1 MLPAGDARAWRT
13 LGELGDHTAGEEGVL
28 VVPNVGGAGD
38 AEVNA
43 LQRLA
48 RVALGEAGDTAA
60 LEAGWKGTP
69 SSTDGARVA
78 ALVADPGEAV
88 AEGRAARDRVRESGL
103 VTRLLCDQLSLY
115 ARITSA
121 A

>member
-1 MLPAGDARAWRT
+1 
-13 LGELGDHTAGEEGVL
+13 GELSDHAAGEAGVL

-48 RVALGEAGDTAA
+48 RVALAQRDDTTVAEALWKATPAVTTEELPDTAA
-60 LEAGWKGTP
+60 V
-69 SSTDGARVA
+69 GARVA
-78 ALVADPGEAV
+78 ELVADPGLALELGR
-88 AEGRAARDRVRESGL
+88 EGRERVRAERL
-103 VTRLLCDQLSLY
+103 VTRLLADQLELY
-115 ARITSA
+115 ARLTTA